1 MTFAKENDDKT
12 KDLIKKL
19 KKKIDNFEKKFEE
32 IQNNLKEKDSQINE
46 LKLMFGAFKNTVKK
60 LDKDIGEVEE
70 REMDAAKNNE
80 TFLNESISVMETSF
94 KTQEKP
100 MFRCETCYYKT
111 QSNSL
116 TSLSQVSNMSL
127 TSL

>member
-1 MTFAKENDDKT
+1 MPAAKGRSRT
-12 KDLIKKL
+12 PLGP
-19 KKKIDNFEKKFEE
+19 

-94 KTQEKP
+94 KTQERP
-100 MFRCETCYYKT
+100 MFRC
-111 QSNSL
+111 
-116 TSLSQVSNMSL
+116 
-127 TSL
+127 